1 MNMRGIIDRPVTAA
15 VLSLVIVLA
24 GLVSLPLLPV
34 SLYPDIVP
42 PQVSVTASFPGA
54 DAETVAQSVAV
65 PLEQA
70 INGADGM
77 IYLQSLN
84 SDGKMQ
90 LSIYFNT
97 GTDPDID
104 AINVSNRVQGVLSS
118 LPQDVQRLGVTVQKQ
133 YNAPIAIVV
142 LTAAS
147 DRHDDVAVSNYAVR
161 NVVDELRRLPGI
173 GDAQLFGQKDY
184 AMRIW
189 LQPPMWRPH
198 SLIRTRNSRL
208 ARSPGRQAKLGSL
221 PTA

>member
-1 MNMRGIIDRPVTAA
+1 M
-15 VLSLVIVLA
+15 
-24 GLVSLPLLPV
+24 
-34 SLYPDIVP
+34 
-42 PQVSVTASFPGA
+42 
-54 DAETVAQSVAV
+54 

-77 IYLQSLN
+77 ISLQSLN

-104 AINVSNRVQGVLSS
+104 TINVSNRVQGVLSS

-133 YNAPIAIVV
+133 YNTPIAIVV
-142 LTAAS
+142 LTATS
-147 DRHDDVAVSNYAVR
+147 DRYDDVAVSNYAQR

-189 LQPPMWRPH
+189 LQPDK
-198 SLIRTRNSRL
+198 LANS
-208 ARSPGRQAKLGSL
+208 G
-221 PTA
+221 